1 MSEDY
6 DLAVSS
12 CCYCGEY
19 VVEGADNARETDE
32 GLAHT
37 WCDDKYSEEAKA
49 DAFVWAQEDAA
60 IEAAREKEEN
70 NG

>member
-1 MSEDY
+1 VSRDY

-37 WCDDKYSEEAKA
+37 WCDDKYADGEIA
-49 DAFVWAQEDAA
+49 DAFAWSMEDAA
-60 IEAAREKEEN
+60 IEAAREKEEAR
-70 NG
+70 

>member
-1 MSEDY
+1 MSGDY
-6 DLAVSS
+6 DLSVSD
-12 CCYCGEY
+12 CVYCGEY

-60 IEAAREKEEN
+60 IEAAREKEEAQ
-70 NG
+70 

>member
-1 MSEDY
+1 MSEGY

-19 VVEGADNARETDE
+19 VVEGMDNARATDE

-37 WCDDKYSEEAKA
+37 WCDDKYNEEAKA
-49 DAFVWAQEDAA
+49 DAFVWSLEDAA
-60 IEAAREKEEN
+60 IEAAREEEKV
-70 NG
+70 

>member
-19 VVEGADNARETDE
+19 VVEGMDNARETYE

-37 WCDDKYSEEAKA
+37 WCDDKYNEEAKA
-49 DAFVWAQEDAA
+49 DAFVWSLEDAA
-60 IEAAREKEEN
+60 IEAAREKEEAV
-70 NG
+70 